1 MPDPNRRTDAA
12 RTRDARPAADVAP
25 RPGGESGSLRGG
37 PRTETERET
46 LRSGDEL
53 PPPSVS
59 LPLSGTFLN
68 GAGTTL
74 RV

>member
-1 MPDPNRRTDAA
+1 VLNPNLGTDTA
-12 RTRDARPAADVAP
+12 RIRDAHPAADVAP
-25 RPGGESGSLRGG
+25 GPGGESGSLLSG

-46 LRSGDEL
+46 LRSGNEL
-53 PPPSVS
+53 PSPSVS
-59 LPLSGTFLN
+59 LPLSGAFLN